1 MQPHLF
7 LKNFFFETFAAQ
19 NFNLMTAKSICRKL
33 CFCLFFFL
41 LYHIGHSQ
49 TLRGVVLDA
58 KTGEPMIGATVLIKE
73 SGRKQFVQLDGYFTF
88 RNINAGDYQVEVS
101 FANYKKH
108 SEHITVNKTKA
119 AELRITMEP
128 AILELSTV
136 TITGG
141 GSDGDHNIRNL
152 EKHSNQ
158 LVNVVSAR
166 SIQLL
171 PDITVANVLQRVSG
185 VTIERSNSGEGRFP
199 IIRGMEKR
207 YINTLVNG
215 IKIPSPDDKS
225 RFIPLDLFPSD
236 ILDRLEVSKS
246 LTPSME
252 GDAIGGTINLV
263 MKDAPYNKVFQANAS
278 MGYNNIFNNQDYLK
292 FSNSSIHKS
301 SPAEINGNT
310 YSAVPADFPTGAL
323 NYSKRNTPLNE
334 AFGLTAGNRF
344 GKNKELG
351 LLFSGSYQNIFS
363 GTQSTFLL
371 PNAQPGLNNLPQFV
385 DLYYRRY
392 STENQRLGLT
402 AKADYHLGSKNK
414 ISWTNTFVRLNML
427 QTRQSFDT
435 VALNSLVDESYRS
448 TWQYQSIF
456 NSTLQ
461 GVHQLSPSLTIDW
474 AGAWSTANNHIPDQS
489 TFTHEYPVKVDPAT
503 KLVTRS
509 TPDIL
514 KDMTRNWA
522 HNSDKDWSG
531 YVNATQKTRLLQRS
545 LEIKI
550 GGLVRDKKRD
560 NFYNSYDLNPLL
572 PSGSTTQL
580 YTNISSAQYTFKGS
594 SPTPGLNGNNYTFT
608 EDIYAG
614 YAQGKWQLLDKLE
627 LLGGLRVEHTRQKY
641 NTELGPDVPY
651 RSGRIW
657 YTDLLPSGQVKYDL
671 TAFQSLRLS
680 YYKALARPQFAE
692 LIPDGPDNYETF
704 KQTGNP
710 SGLKHSIA
718 DNFDL
723 RYELFPGKADQILL
737 GVFYKNIKD
746 PIEYTA
752 VKVGVTSQN
761 LIPQN
766 IGNAVNYGFEAV
778 VTKYF
783 GAFGISA
790 NYTYTQSKVTNDS
803 MLYTY
808 RNDAGIVS
816 SKYVS
821 ETRPLQGQSNHIGNL
836 SVLYKGSRIGLD
848 VQVAFTYTGER
859 ISLVSPYAGLH
870 YWQQPFAGLD
880 VSFEKRIVKR
890 LSFYGKMNNLT
901 NTPTTSS
908 LHIPYNSYIAG
919 GGSRPLSLQS
929 NPGHQLIVQKDY
941 VRSSFLFGFRFKL

>member
-1 MQPHLF
+1 
-7 LKNFFFETFAAQ
+7 
-19 NFNLMTAKSICRKL
+19 MTAKATCKRL
-33 CFCLFFFL
+33 CLCLLFFL
-41 LYHIGHSQ
+41 LYFTGRSQ
-49 TLRGVVLDA
+49 TIRGIVLDA
-58 KTGEPMIGATVLIKE
+58 KTGEPMIGATVLVRE
-73 SGRKQFVQLDGYFTF
+73 SGQKQFVQLDGYFTF
-88 RNINAGDYQVEVS
+88 KNMKPGDYEVEIS
-101 FANYKKH
+101 FANYKKY
-108 SEHITVNKTKA
+108 SEHVTLGGKTKT
-119 AELRITMEP
+119 AELHIVMEP

-136 TITGG
+136 IVTKGNE
-141 GSDGDHNIRNL
+141 GDHNTRSL
-152 EKHSNQ
+152 EKNSNQ

-166 SIQLL
+166 TIQLL

-185 VTIERSNSGEGRFP
+185 VTIERNNAGEGRYP

-215 IKIPSPDDKS
+215 IKIPSPDDKN
-225 RFIPLDLFPSD
+225 RFIPLDLFPSE
-236 ILDRLEVSKS
+236 LLERLEVSKS

-263 MKDAPYNKVFQANAS
+263 MKDAPYNKVLQVNAS
-278 MGYNNIFNNQDYLK
+278 AGYNNIFNKQDYLK
-292 FSNSSIHKS
+292 FNNNSISKS
-301 SPAEINGNT
+301 SPAELHGLD
-310 YSAVPADFPTGAL
+310 YSAVPADFPVNHL
-323 NYSKRNTPLNE
+323 NYSKRNTPVNE
-334 AFGLTAGNRF
+334 TFGLTLGDRF
-344 GKNKELG
+344 GKDKKLG
-351 LLFSGSYQNIFS
+351 LLLSGSYQNIFS

-371 PNAQPGLNNLPQFV
+371 PNAQPGLNNLPQFI

-402 AKADYHLGSKNK
+402 AKADYRLGSRSKL
-414 ISWTNTFVRLNML
+414 SWTNTYVRLSML

-448 TWQYQSIF
+448 TWQYQSIY

-461 GVHQLSPSLTIDW
+461 GVHQLSPTLVLDW
-474 AGAWSTANNHIPDQS
+474 AGAYSIANNHIPDQA
-489 TFTHEYPVKVDPAT
+489 TFTHEYPVVVDPVT
-503 KLVTRS
+503 KLTTRG

-514 KDMTRNWA
+514 KDMPRNWQ

-531 YVNATQKTRLLQRS
+531 YVNLTKQARLLQRT
-545 LEIKI
+545 LEIKA
-550 GGLVRDKKRD
+550 GGMARDKKRD

-572 PSGSTTQL
+572 PPGSSTQ
-580 YTNISSAQYTFKGS
+580 TFMTINAAQYTFKGS
-594 SPTPGLNGNNYTFT
+594 SPTPGLNGNNYTIT

-614 YAQGKWQLLDKLE
+614 YAQGKWQVLDKLE
-627 LLGGLRVEHTRQKY
+627 LLGGLRVEHTEQKY
-641 NTELGPDVPY
+641 NTWVGPENPA

-657 YTDLLPSGQVKYDL
+657 YTDLLPSGQAKYAL
-671 TAFQSLRLS
+671 TPLQSIRLS
-680 YYKALARPQFAE
+680 YYKAIARPQFAE

-704 KQTGNP
+704 KQVGNP

-723 RYELFPGKADQILL
+723 RYELFPGKADQLLL

-752 VKVGVTSQN
+752 IKSGVTSQV
-761 LIPQN
+761 LKPQN
-766 IGNAVNYGFEAV
+766 IGNATNYGFEAAF
-778 VTKYF
+778 TKYF

-790 NYTYTQSKVTNDS
+790 NYTYTQSKVTTDS

-808 RNDAGIVS
+808 RDATGFVN

-836 SVLYKGSRIGLD
+836 SLLYKSSRIGLD
-848 VQVAFTYTGER
+848 LQVAFTYTGER

-870 YWQQPFAGLD
+870 YWQQPYAGLD
-880 VSFEKRIVKR
+880 ISFEKRIVKR

-908 LHIPYNSYIAG
+908 LHIPYNTYIAG
-919 GGSRPLSLQS
+919 SGSRPLSLQS
-929 NPGHQLIVQKDY
+929 DPGHQLIVQKDY